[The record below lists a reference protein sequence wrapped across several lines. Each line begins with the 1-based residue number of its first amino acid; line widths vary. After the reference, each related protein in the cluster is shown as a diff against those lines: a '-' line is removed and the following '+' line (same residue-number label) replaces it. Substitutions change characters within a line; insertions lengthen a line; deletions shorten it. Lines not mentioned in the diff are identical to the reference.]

1 MTLSDHLDEERTS
14 LDRLQDQDTWSK
26 SARARRGSVDL
37 WAGPGQV
44 IRECPL
50 WRDHKGPSRPDGPD
64 RTVHCGIDLRKSWTA
79 GRESGSVDT
88 MAEGVNA
95 TAAALLGL
103 LHDGSMTG
111 GQLMAAAERRLG
123 PYWSMTRS
131 QVYRELPAL
140 AEMGYVK
147 MGKPGP
153 RASQPYS
160 ITPAGKRAFAR
171 WLSEEPGPESLRN
184 PVALRVAFGAHH
196 GGPALKELYDKA
208 TDAHTAALAD
218 VREQARLAKAE
229 GDNYGAAALEFAV
242 GYHKAALAWLKA
254 APVK

>member
-1 MTLSDHLDEERTS
+1 
-14 LDRLQDQDTWSK
+14 
-26 SARARRGSVDL
+26 
-37 WAGPGQV
+37 
-44 IRECPL
+44 
-50 WRDHKGPSRPDGPD
+50 
-64 RTVHCGIDLRKSWTA
+64 
-79 GRESGSVDT
+79 
-88 MAEGVNA
+88 MADGVNA

-103 LHDGSMTG
+103 LHDGPMTG

-147 MGKPGP
+147 LGKPGP

-171 WLSEEPGPESLRN
+171 WLSEEPGSESLRN

-196 GGPALKELYDKA
+196 GATALKELYA
-208 TDAHTAALAD
+208 QAADAHNAALTEIK
-218 VREQARLAKAE
+218 EQAKQAKTD
-229 GDNYGAAALEFAV
+229 GDNYGAAALEFAIS
-242 GYHKAALAWLKA
+242 YHKAALAWLKA
-254 APVK
+254 APAK